1 MKILVTLPKGYVF
14 DTFFPAEQM
23 ERLEKIGEVK
33 WNQTERQ
40 YTREELKGLLQ
51 ETDICITG
59 WGCPKIEGDMVEN
72 AKRLKLIAHDAG
84 TVGPY
89 IALEVFDQGIRVCT
103 GNRMFAESVAESVIA
118 YSLASLRKI
127 PQYDSA
133 LHGDLLWKETN
144 FHNSGLLEKTVG
156 IISYGMIAQ
165 ELIKLLR
172 PFHCKILVDSEFV
185 TQQQLDEYGM
195 DIQKASMEEIFRI
208 CDVVSIHS
216 TLIPENYHSIDKAL
230 LSTMKAGALLVNTS
244 RGAIL
249 DEAALA
255 EVLAEGK
262 IKAALDVF
270 ETEPLPLDS
279 PLRKLSNV
287 LLIPHMGGPT
297 IDRRM
302 AVTRYVID
310 DIEHF
315 LKGEPLLGEVDREY
329 ASHMTDPTKMPVGA
343 KS

>member
-1 MKILVTLPKGYVF
+1 MTTKYMKHL
-14 DTFFPAEQM
+14 
-23 ERLEKIGEVK
+23 RL
-33 WNQTERQ
+33 TERE
-40 YTREELKGLLQ
+40 REKHFSIL
-51 ETDICITG
+51 D
-59 WGCPKIEGDMVEN
+59 VY
-72 AKRLKLIAHDAG
+72 KR
-84 TVGPY
+84 
-89 IALEVFDQGIRVCT
+89 Q
-103 GNRMFAESVAESVIA
+103 
-118 YSLASLRKI
+118 
-127 PQYDSA
+127 
-133 LHGDLLWKETN
+133 
-144 FHNSGLLEKTVG
+144 
-156 IISYGMIAQ
+156 
-165 ELIKLLR
+165 
-172 PFHCKILVDSEFV
+172 
-185 TQQQLDEYGM
+185 
-195 DIQKASMEEIFRI
+195 FRI

-329 ASHMTDPTKMPVGA
+329 ASPVSYTHLDVY
-343 KS
+343 KRQVYILS